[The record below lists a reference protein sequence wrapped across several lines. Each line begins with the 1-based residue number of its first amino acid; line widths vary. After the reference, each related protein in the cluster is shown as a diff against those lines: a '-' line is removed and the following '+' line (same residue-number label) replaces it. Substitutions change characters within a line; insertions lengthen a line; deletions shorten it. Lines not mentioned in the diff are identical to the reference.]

1 MIPISLLPK
10 NFLSYGDNLEPLDFT
25 QFQVACLT
33 GNNGQGKSA
42 LLEAMIWA
50 VWGEGRKSS
59 YERKADSS
67 LLRIGQEHMQVEF
80 IFGLNNNTYRI
91 IRSFSK
97 KGKTTKATLEF
108 HVFDDDLKKYHSLT
122 APSIR
127 ETQDKIIKTLRLDY
141 NTFINSAF
149 ILQGKSNEFSKKTA
163 RERKEILS
171 DILGLSQYDD
181 LGELA
186 RSYMRDISNNIL
198 AKESRLDYINQE
210 TENLEFLKDKL
221 QTLNNKYTLMSKAT
235 KENESQVNQLK
246 ADIEKL
252 KYKEEK
258 HNELQKN
265 LEHKKQEYEKKQL
278 EITGKE
284 TEMNE
289 CQELI
294 NKKEEILARFEEY
307 QKLTS
312 ESNELNNKYRQVRE
326 LEEEKKPV
334 ERAIES
340 KKINLSLQ
348 IRNNEKRVNELTAE
362 VGETEKLSTACS
374 DLEKGVEHITE
385 LEAEKKTLEKELNKN
400 TLELNNITNT
410 ISNLKQANTDNEEK
424 IALLEKNP
432 EGKCP
437 LCEAKLNE
445 ERIVTIE
452 EKLENEIDNNKK
464 EIASLSD
471 KIRELE
477 RLQFDTV
484 ERLDTITAEIKS
496 KDSLQ
501 QKLHEVKYT
510 LKNAGQ
516 AVEEINKLQEQLQQQ
531 RAILADNTYAVEE
544 YKQLMDI
551 NGKIKA
557 INYNESRHSNISIEI
572 EKLSDTPYQKMKIE
586 DAEKRIK
593 PLREAYHNLTADYSN
608 RGLEI
613 MKVKAEI
620 ETIADELVSLPRLK
634 YNLSQAEEQL
644 KTALHDRDY
653 VLEEKG
659 RCQSQYEQCL
669 KLSEEAKEVTKSI
682 KQLQHEKTVHE
693 KLITAFSKN
702 GIQALIIEDSLP
714 EIEEEA
720 NNLLARLT
728 NNGTQIM
735 IESLK
740 DLKKGGMKET
750 LDIKISDEMGVR
762 DYEMY
767 SGGEAFRIDFS
778 IRIALSKLLA
788 RRAGTKLSTLI
799 IDEGF
804 GTQDE
809 EGLENIIKCIQSI
822 IDDFEK
828 IIVITHLEKLKNA
841 FPVMIEI
848 NKYPDTGSTY
858 KIIRN

>member
-10 NFLSYGDNLEPLDFT
+10 NFLSYGDNLEPLDFRE
-25 QFQVACLT
+25 FQVACLT

-80 IFGLNNNTYRI
+80 VFSLNNDTYKI

-97 KGKTTKATLEF
+97 KGKMTKATLEF
-108 HVFDDDLKKYHSLT
+108 HVFDGDLKKYHSLT

-141 NTFINSAF
+141 ETFINSAF
-149 ILQGKSNEFSKKTA
+149 ILQGKSDEFSKKTA

-181 LGELA
+181 LGEMA
-186 RSYMRDISNNIL
+186 RSYVRNLSNNIL
-198 AKESRLDYINQE
+198 SNQSRLDYINQE
-210 TENLEFLKDKL
+210 TENLDFLKDKL
-221 QTLNNKYTLMSKAT
+221 QSLTSKHILMSKVA
-235 KENESQVNQLK
+235 KEKDVMANELK
-246 ADIEKL
+246 ADIQKL

-258 HNELQKN
+258 YNELEKSIEQKEQE
-265 LEHKKQEYEKKQL
+265 LEQKQI
-278 EITGKE
+278 EITEKE
-284 TEMNE
+284 NE
-289 CQELI
+289 IKEYQELI
-294 NKKEEILARFEEY
+294 NQKEEILAKFTEH
-307 QKLTS
+307 QKLTA
-312 ESNELNNKYRQVRE
+312 EANELNNKYKQVRN
-326 LEEEKKPV
+326 LEEEKRPV

-340 KKINLSLQ
+340 KKINLTVQ
-348 IRNNEKRVNELTAE
+348 IKNTEEKIEGFTAQA
-362 VGETEKLSTACS
+362 GNIEKLSTACS
-374 DLEKGVEHITE
+374 DLQKGVEHIAK
-385 LEAEKKTLEKELNKN
+385 LEEEKKKLEKELNDN
-400 TLELNNITNT
+400 TLELNNISTK
-410 ISNLKQANTDNEEK
+410 IQNLKQANIDNEEK
-424 IALLEKNP
+424 ITLLEKNP

-452 EKLENEIDNNKK
+452 EKLENEIDSNNK
-464 EIASLSD
+464 EIAKLKSR
-471 KIRELE
+471 IAELE
-477 RLQFDTV
+477 VPQEKLV
-484 ERLDTITAEIKS
+484 NRLDIITTEIKS

-501 QKLHEVKYT
+501 QKLHAVKYV
-510 LKNAGQ
+510 LGNAEQ
-516 AVEEINKLQEQLQQQ
+516 AVEEIKKLQEQLQKQ

-544 YKQLMDI
+544 YKRLMEI
-551 NGKIKA
+551 NDKIKA
-557 INYNESRHSNISIEI
+557 IDYEENRHSNISIEI
-572 EKLSDTPYQKMKIE
+572 EKLSDTPYQKMKLE
-586 DAEKRIK
+586 NAETRIK

-608 RGLEI
+608 KELEI
-613 MKVKAEI
+613 KKVKYETK
-620 ETIADELVSLPRLK
+620 TIADELVSLPRLK
-634 YNLSQAEEQL
+634 YNLSKAEEEL
-644 KTALHDRDY
+644 KTSLHDRDY

-669 KLSEEAKEVTKSI
+669 KLSEESKEVTRTVK
-682 KQLQHEKTVHE
+682 KLEHEKIVYE

-702 GIQALIIEDSLP
+702 GIQALIIEDALP

-750 LDIKISDEMGVR
+750 LDIRISDEMGIR

-809 EGLENIIKCIQSI
+809 EGLENVIKCIQSI